1 MSVVQFPEKATDPNL
16 VRTFR
21 GQTYRLVGSFVRARK
36 RDGSEATIL
45 TWQSFCAQ
53 CGDSFTITTP
63 AASSKFQPNRRCQ
76 VHKRPGQRVR
86 RPES

>member
-1 MSVVQFPEKATDPNL
+1 MNAPFLPESL
-16 VRTFR
+16 VDRGPDRTFR

-45 TWQSFCAQ
+45 IWQSFCAQ

-86 RPES
+86 RSEA